1 MTVFPLAQSS
11 VMFVMSH
18 YLTQVQ
24 IYTFLR
30 DYLKHSSQVKS
41 QQWLAHYKIKT
52 QVTAH
57 TLSEKKKKNVTVV
70 AHVNISQ
77 PFSLYLAAYLQVR
90 QGVVIYS
97 INSHVILK
105 MV

>member
-11 VMFVMSH
+11 VMFAMSH

-24 IYTFLR
+24 IFTFLR

-52 QVTAH
+52 QVNAH
-57 TLSEKKKKNVTVV
+57 TLSEKKKNVTVV
-70 AHVNISQ
+70 HVHISQ

-90 QGVVIYS
+90 QRVVIYS

-105 MV
+105 IV

>member
-11 VMFVMSH
+11 VMFAMSH

-52 QVTAH
+52 QV
-57 TLSEKKKKNVTVV
+57 KKNVTVV
-70 AHVNISQ
+70 VHVHISQ

-90 QGVVIYS
+90 QRVVIYS

-105 MV
+105 IV